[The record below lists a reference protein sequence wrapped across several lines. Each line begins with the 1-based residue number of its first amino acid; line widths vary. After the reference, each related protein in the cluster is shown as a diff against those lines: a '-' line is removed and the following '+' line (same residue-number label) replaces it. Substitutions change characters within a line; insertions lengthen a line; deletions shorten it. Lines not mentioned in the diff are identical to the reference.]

1 MPAYHCSN
9 IYTTLFKYF
18 PFLSSD
24 INVLLIG
31 DPSVAKSQMLRYVL
45 HTAPRAVPTTGR
57 GSSGVGLTAAVTTD
71 QETGKPAIF
80 SLPFFKVMYMY
91 VLVFVFDNT
100 SLISIQKIFLHT
112 DECTYINYIIF
123 Y

>member
-1 MPAYHCSN
+1 MPACHCSN

-80 SLPFFKVMYMY
+80 SLPFCQGHVH
-91 VLVFVFDNT
+91 VCVFVFDNT
-100 SLISIQKIFLHT
+100 SLISIQKKFLHT
-112 DECTYINYIIF
+112 DECTYINCIIF

>member
-1 MPAYHCSN
+1 MPACHCSN
-9 IYTTLFKYF
+9 IYKTLFKYF

-80 SLPFFKVMYMY
+80 SLSRSCTCMY
-91 VLVFVFDNT
+91 L
-100 SLISIQKIFLHT
+100 FLYLT
-112 DECTYINYIIF
+112 ILL
-123 Y
+123 